1 MIYIS
6 PARDKVTTLSAILEP
21 ALDLD
26 DIIPVENFSD
36 LTIQVLADRL
46 QQSRTAEQHIYR
58 ESELDELWRLLD
70 IACRSGDPDGLRG
83 PEMLRNM
90 RDIVHRAHDLV
101 GMDGKPKEAAAALR
115 EALSGDLGP
124 Q

>member
-1 MIYIS
+1 MS
-6 PARDKVTTLSAILEP
+6 PPRPAREKTTL
-21 ALDLD
+21 DLN

-36 LTIQVLADRL
+36 LTLQTLADRL
-46 QQSRTAEQHIYR
+46 QRSRTAEHCIYR
-58 ESELDELWRLLD
+58 ESELDELWRLVD

-83 PEMLRNM
+83 AETLRNM

-115 EALSGDLGP
+115 EALSGGLGP